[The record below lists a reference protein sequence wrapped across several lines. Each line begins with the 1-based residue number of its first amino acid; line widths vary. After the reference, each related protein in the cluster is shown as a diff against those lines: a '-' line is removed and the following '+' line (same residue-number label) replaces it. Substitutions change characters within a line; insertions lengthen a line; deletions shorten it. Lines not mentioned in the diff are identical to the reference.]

1 MLQQIYKNMEP
12 VTKQQKKDERILTN
26 FEKMT
31 AYGIPK
37 MLAYSRLAGKYK
49 MSVSGIRI
57 AIQRARAH
65 RYTPGPYYEE

>member
-1 MLQQIYKNMEP
+1 MKP
-12 VTKQQKKDERILTN
+12 VTKQQKKDERILKN

-37 MLAYSRLAGKYK
+37 MLAYRRLAGKHK

-57 AIQRARAH
+57 AIQRAIAH
-65 RYTPGPYYEE
+65 RFTPDPYNEEDLKRLYQH